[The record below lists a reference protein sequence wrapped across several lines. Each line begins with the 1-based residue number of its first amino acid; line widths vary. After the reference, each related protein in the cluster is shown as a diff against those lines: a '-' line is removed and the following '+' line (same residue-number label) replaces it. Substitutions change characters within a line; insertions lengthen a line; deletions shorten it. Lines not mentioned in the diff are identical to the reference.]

1 MALLCL
7 AGALAPGCAGLTQPP
22 ERPYRAFGV
31 ARTTAL
37 LGSEDGSRSYVV
49 HLEERVEYNVQVA
62 EAAGVVRLRTI
73 IRNSGRE
80 PVRYE
85 LERAVLAAADGALL
99 RAAGGEEQPGSKPTD
114 LERTSEDHIRGVRV
128 IAPGELYAITRR
140 YVLVDGLRHGR
151 DLLLLARLSLGD
163 EVRVGG
169 RVVPVALRLEQVR

>member
-1 MALLCL
+1 
-7 AGALAPGCAGLTQPP
+7 
-22 ERPYRAFGV
+22 
-31 ARTTAL
+31 
-37 LGSEDGSRSYVV
+37 
-49 HLEERVEYNVQVA
+49 
-62 EAAGVVRLRTI
+62 
-73 IRNSGRE
+73 
-80 PVRYE
+80 VRYE

-99 RAAGGEEQPGSKPTD
+99 RAAGGEEQPGSKPTE
-114 LERTSEDHIRGVRV
+114 LERTSEDHISGVRV